1 MQNQEPTRDLIQDLE
16 ATITDA
22 AIELMECDAN
32 GKMRVEIALSKA
44 YAIVQRLEQLA
55 G

>member
-1 MQNQEPTRDLIQDLE
+1 MNNNEPSRDLIQDLE
-16 ATITDA
+16 ATIVEA
-22 AIELMECDAN
+22 AVDLMELDSN
-32 GKMRVEIALSKA
+32 GKMRIEISLAKA